1 MLYVWS
7 TLLTG
12 PQGQSILIDTVSWIV
27 NATLRPPRP
36 NFGAILLPDSTHL
49 AFNFDAQSNLD
60 YLVQS
65 RGSLSTGSWIK
76 LLNLSSAPTN
86 RSLWVTNPISG
97 TSAKYFRLTV
107 GP

>member
-1 MLYVWS
+1 
-7 TLLTG
+7 
-12 PQGQSILIDTVSWIV
+12 VSWIV

-36 NFGAILLPDSTHL
+36 NFGAILLPDNTHL
-49 AFNFDAQSNLD
+49 AFNFNAQSNLD

-76 LLNLSSAPTN
+76 LLDLSSAPTN